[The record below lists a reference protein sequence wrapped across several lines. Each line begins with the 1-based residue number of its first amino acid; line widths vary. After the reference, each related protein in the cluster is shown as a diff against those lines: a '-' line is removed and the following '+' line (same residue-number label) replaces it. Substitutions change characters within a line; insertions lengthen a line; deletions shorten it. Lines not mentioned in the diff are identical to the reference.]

1 MLLFKQSL
9 IMLFKLKLSVIAM
22 INNFFFF
29 FANQYPPTSCVACH
43 YLGIVPI
50 FVNHTNNCLQYFI
63 TLCLCISTFHLI
75 LSENEIFHISVF
87 IEPITTS
94 MRWLWWSNYEGQISK
109 TSSICQ
115 MVTRKFVGGTIQYPL
130 FVLHLYGCYTITND
144 EIYWLIQFCEITM
157 NMQ

>member
-1 MLLFKQSL
+1 MLRSKQSL
-9 IMLFKLKLSVIAM
+9 IMLFKLKLSFIAM

-29 FANQYPPTSCVACH
+29 SLQTNIRPHRVQHAIILVSFQFLSTT
-43 YLGIVPI
+43 
-50 FVNHTNNCLQYFI
+50 TNNCLQYFI

-130 FVLHLYGCYTITND
+130 FVLHLYGCYT
-144 EIYWLIQFCEITM
+144 Q
-157 NMQ
+157 